1 MLCIRRYGSEPEI
14 DEDEEAGVSN
24 AARDKIYDKG
34 QSRRI
39 WGELYKVVDSSDVV
53 VQVLSFIKRHTCLCY
68 NSIKSIAVLAKAV
81 AADMVELYCMALLQ
95 ECPAHLTLQSD
106 FLLPHTCQRCVSCC
120 CCCKP
125 SRLAPMQYWDEWCMC
140 CWP

>member
-34 QSRRI
+34 QSKRI

-53 VQVLSFIKRHTCLCY
+53 VQVLSYMKRHTSPLPHYQRQHCCP
-68 NSIKSIAVLAKAV
+68 ARAV
-81 AADMVELYCMALLQ
+81 AADTVEQ
-95 ECPAHLTLQSD
+95 DCPAFSQQCTTQSMLQ
-106 FLLPHTCQRCVSCC
+106 
-120 CCCKP
+120 
-125 SRLAPMQYWDEWCMC
+125 
-140 CWP
+140 